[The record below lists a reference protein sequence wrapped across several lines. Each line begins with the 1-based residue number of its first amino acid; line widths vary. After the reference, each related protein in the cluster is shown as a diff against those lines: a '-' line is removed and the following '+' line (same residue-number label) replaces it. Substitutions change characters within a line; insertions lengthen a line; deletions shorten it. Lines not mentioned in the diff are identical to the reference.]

1 MMRDTLALRLF
12 LLLLVGAILSASAA
26 LWVSDA
32 AYRRRQADDGR
43 ETAAARVALA
53 LQVLPAGA
61 TLPGV
66 RLADPTPQGRPDPAF
81 DSRLNETL
89 GSVRAAAYAAPLS
102 ACLPTPPSPAPPPTG
117 TPPPRGPVL
126 KSAVGP
132 RSAPAARLPVGPVE
146 QNCRLVIIETSDGQ
160 VGLTVALPPDPAPLT
175 ADRFGLL
182 FLSVLGL
189 AAALLAWLAARLSV
203 RPLRQMAVAASDLG
217 DDLDRAPLQIRGPY
231 EVREA
236 AAAFNTM
243 QIRLKALM
251 ADRTRML
258 AAITHDLQT
267 PLTRMRL
274 RLDKVADIDLRARLL
289 SDFTATQVLIHEG
302 LDLARETG
310 SSERWGQVDIPSLV
324 DALVEDMAD
333 AGLPVK
339 VTGRCAAV
347 VRSQP
352 QAIRRALGNLIDN
365 AIKHGGSAEVDSSL
379 TPGGRVVI
387 TVRDYGVGIPDDQ
400 LTAVFEPFQRLEV
413 SRSRDSGGA
422 GLGLTIA
429 RRLSAS
435 SGAILTLRNHPDGG
449 LEAQLSFDRSSSS

>member
-1 MMRDTLALRLF
+1 
-12 LLLLVGAILSASAA
+12 
-26 LWVSDA
+26 
-32 AYRRRQADDGR
+32 
-43 ETAAARVALA
+43 
-53 LQVLPAGA
+53 
-61 TLPGV
+61 
-66 RLADPTPQGRPDPAF
+66 
-81 DSRLNETL
+81 
-89 GSVRAAAYAAPLS
+89 
-102 ACLPTPPSPAPPPTG
+102 
-117 TPPPRGPVL
+117 
-126 KSAVGP
+126 
-132 RSAPAARLPVGPVE
+132 
-146 QNCRLVIIETSDGQ
+146 
-160 VGLTVALPPDPAPLT
+160 LT

-236 AAAFNTM
+236 AAALNTM

-274 RLDKVADIDLRARLL
+274 RLDKVADVDLRARLL

-302 LDLARETG
+302 LDLAREAG
-310 SSERWGQVDIPSLV
+310 SSEQWGQVDIPSLV

-365 AIKHGGSAEVDSSL
+365 AIKHGGSAEVASAL
-379 TPGGRVVI
+379 RPGGRVVI
-387 TVRDYGVGIPDDQ
+387 TVRDHGAGIPDNQ
-400 LTAVFEPFQRLEV
+400 LAAVFEPFQRLEA

-429 RRLSAS
+429 RRLAVS

-449 LEAQLSFDRSSSS
+449 LESQLAFDQSSSSQ